1 MVHVVERP
9 HEAWLAALERIT
21 QWEIRPPPLP
31 VCILPHL
38 LLGGKESAHDLVA
51 LQQNAVTHVL
61 CSAMVSSHGI
71 EHVVSSPFKEQL
83 EAAGIVYHH
92 IAALD
97 PTGEDLL
104 LHVESASEFV
114 NGARDAGGRCLIHC
128 HDGIDRSGLLAAAML
143 MLHERLPIVEAV
155 RRCKLARGVVLE
167 NESFRT
173 QLCCFAQRHGLLGDE
188 PTPESVR
195 IPGPEDQT
203 WQRRG
208 KWEAFYSGLFRPH
221 LASVPDR
228 PPPIEALPWR
238 SKSATHELIKWIHQG
253 RLPTTARCVELG
265 CGTGENLCA
274 LARASAFALGID
286 VVAAAVTA
294 TNAALALAKLTNAHA
309 VVADIL
315 SLRAVVGACGT
326 GIGMTMRCDGG
337 GGGMPVEIA
346 PSDGGGMAFDFA
358 LDVQTFHCVRKV
370 DRQCAALAYESL
382 LRPGGTLLML
392 TGNANEPVER
402 GPERLTR
409 AEVQAAFEGTELRL
423 ERLEA
428 FRFEWTDAY
437 RRQPF
442 EEPPLGWLSVWTRR
456 APVPLVSSGS

>member
-1 MVHVVERP
+1 MNVCTMQAMEP
-9 HEAWLAALERIT
+9 WLVALERIT
-21 QWEIRPPPLP
+21 QWDIRPPPLP

-38 LLGGKESAHDLVA
+38 LLGDKESAHDLAA
-51 LQQNAVTHVL
+51 LRQNAVTHVL
-61 CSAMVSSHGI
+61 CLATD
-71 EHVVSSPFKEQL
+71 SSPSKEQL

-97 PTGEDLL
+97 PAGDDLL
-104 LHVESASEFV
+104 PHVEAASEYV
-114 NGARDAGGRCLIHC
+114 SGARDAGGRCLIHC
-128 HDGIDRSGLLAAAML
+128 HDGIDRSGLLATAML

-188 PTPESVR
+188 PAPESVR
-195 IPGPEDQT
+195 MPGPEDQT

-221 LASVPDR
+221 LESVPDR

-238 SKSATHELIKWIHQG
+238 SKSATPELLTWIHQG

-294 TNAALALAKLTNAHA
+294 TNAALSLAKLTNAHA

-315 SLRAVVGACGT
+315 SMRAVVGAYGM
-326 GIGMTMRCDGG
+326 GIGTTARESTKLTKRCDGG

-370 DRQCAALAYESL
+370 DRVGAALAYESL

-392 TGNANEPVER
+392 TGNADEPVER

-409 AEVQAAFEGTELRL
+409 AEVQAAFDGTELRL

-442 EEPPLGWLSVWTRR
+442 DEPPLGWLSVWTRR
-456 APVPLVSSGS
+456 APVPFVA